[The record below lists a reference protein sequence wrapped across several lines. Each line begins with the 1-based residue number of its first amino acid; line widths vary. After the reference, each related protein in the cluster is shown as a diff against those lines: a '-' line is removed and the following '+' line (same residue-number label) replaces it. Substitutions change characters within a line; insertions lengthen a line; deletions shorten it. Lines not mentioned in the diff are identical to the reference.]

1 VAGEVRFRAAEAR
14 LWESFGL
21 APREEHTALGRLG
34 VSVRVQTVGEGP
46 PVLFVHG
53 ANNAGA
59 SWASLVPLLPD
70 RRCVLL
76 DRPGCGLSDPLPR
89 RLGDLD
95 DLAGFADALVVD
107 VLDALGIDRAAVI
120 ATSYGGYLALRA
132 THAHPDRI
140 TRVLLF
146 GWSLGAS
153 RMPASLRLASI
164 PAVGRLMTA
173 VPHNERSVRALLRH
187 IGLRGALRSG
197 RFTPAMLDWY
207 VSLLRDTDTLRN
219 ELRAVPR
226 FPVLRMDDRMLLPAP
241 FLGEVGTPVHC
252 LWGEDDP
259 FGGVAAARSFVAL
272 LPRAEL
278 DVLPGAGHAVWVDD
292 PPRAAATVR
301 AFLGG

>member
-1 VAGEVRFRAAEAR
+1 
-14 LWESFGL
+14 
-21 APREEHTALGRLG
+21 
-34 VSVRVQTVGEGP
+34 
-46 PVLFVHG
+46 
-53 ANNAGA
+53 
-59 SWASLVPLLPD
+59 
-70 RRCVLL
+70 
-76 DRPGCGLSDPLPR
+76 
-89 RLGDLD
+89 
-95 DLAGFADALVVD
+95 
-107 VLDALGIDRAAVI
+107 
-120 ATSYGGYLALRA
+120 
-132 THAHPDRI
+132 
-140 TRVLLF
+140 
-146 GWSLGAS
+146 
-153 RMPASLRLASI
+153 MPASLRLASI